1 MSATPQSHV
10 HHYVSRWYQKRFLK
24 TGQFQFYYLDL
35 RPETVVSNGK
45 KYQRRDLLH
54 WGPDRCFYK
63 DDLYTLKLGNWT
75 TDDFEKRFFGVIDT
89 NGRHAVELF
98 GDFNGLSKCF
108 SNNPEGKGVRE
119 AFQWL
124 PQYMDAQRFRTP
136 RGLEFLKSVV
146 SAKDPNETLLAMR
159 HLYRFHTTMW
169 SEGVWEIVRARN
181 SRTKFIVTDEPVTFF
196 NRRAYP
202 SELAYPK
209 DVGLEKIGTRTLFP
223 LGLDSCLVITHL
235 QLVRNPW
242 ANPTE
247 SRVNARAYQQTMF
260 KMTDTQFGR
269 ELEEDEVLRI
279 NYILKCRATRY
290 IAAAEEE
297 WLYPERHASP
307 IDWAKLD
314 DDWFLLPHLY
324 KVPFHG
330 EIMVGWK
337 DGSVWAMDE
346 YGRNPGN
353 PNYKD
358 PKLHEEE
365 WSRHQMAER
374 EWARKRAGKSVA
386 HVDNFSREDEVGD
399 AIMEKQLGEG
409 AKAATQKQGTGQ

>member
-1 MSATPQSHV
+1 MSTPQSHV
-10 HHYVSRWYQKRFLK
+10 HHYVPRWYQRRFLK
-24 TGQFQFYYLDL
+24 TGQFKFYYLDL
-35 RPETVVSNGK
+35 RPETVVNNGR
-45 KYQRRDLLH
+45 KYQRRALLH
-54 WGPDRCFYK
+54 WSPDRCFYK

-89 NGRHAVELF
+89 NGRQAVELF

-108 SNNPEGKGVRE
+108 SKKAVR
-119 AFQWL
+119 AL

-136 RGLEFLKSVV
+136 RGLDFLRSVV
-146 SAKDPNETLLAMR
+146 NAHDPNETLLAMR
-159 HLYRFHTTMW
+159 HLYQFHTTMW
-169 SEGVWEIVRARN
+169 SEGVWEIVRARR
-181 SRTKFIVTDEPVTFF
+181 SPTKFIVSDEPVTFF
-196 NRRAYP
+196 NRRAFP

-209 DVGLEKIGTRTLFP
+209 DVGLEQVGTRTLFP
-223 LGLDSCLVITHL
+223 LGLDACLVITHL

-242 ANPTE
+242 TNPTT
-247 SRVNARAYQQTMF
+247 SRVNARAYQQTMVE
-260 KMTDTQFGR
+260 MTETQFGR

-279 NYILKCRATRY
+279 NCILKRRATRY

-297 WLYPERHASP
+297 WLYPERHVP
-307 IDWAKLD
+307 TRDWAKLD

-324 KVPFHG
+324 KVKFHS
-330 EIMVGWK
+330 EIMVGWQ
-337 DGSVWAMDE
+337 DGTVWAMDE

-365 WSRHQMAER
+365 WIQHQRAER
-374 EWARKRAGKSVA
+374 EWAKKRAGKSVA

-399 AIMEKQLGEG
+399 KIMEKHLAEG
-409 AKAATQKQGTGQ
+409 AKVRTQKQGSTQ

>member
-1 MSATPQSHV
+1 MSAPRSHV
-10 HHYVSRWYQKRFLK
+10 HHYVPRWYQKRFLK
-24 TGQFQFYYLDL
+24 TGQFQFHYLDL

-45 KYQRRDLLH
+45 RYQRRNLLR

-75 TDDFEKRFFGVIDT
+75 TDDFEKRFFGMIDT
-89 NGRHAVELF
+89 NGRRAVELF

-108 SNNPEGKGVRE
+108 SSTPRGKGIRE

-136 RGLEFLKSVV
+136 RGLDFLQFVV
-146 SAKDPNETLLAMR
+146 SAKDPSETLLAMQ

-169 SEGVWEIVRARN
+169 TEGVWEIVRARN
-181 SRTKFIVTDEPVTFF
+181 SPTKFILTDEPVTFF

-202 SELAYPK
+202 SELTYPR
-209 DVGLEKIGTRTLFP
+209 DVGLEQIGTRTLFP

-242 ANPTE
+242 ANPTT

-269 ELEEDEVLRI
+269 ELEEEEVFRI
-279 NYILKCRATRY
+279 NHILKRRATRY

-297 WLYPERHASP
+297 WLYPERRVSTN
-307 IDWAKLD
+307 DWTKLD

-324 KVPFHG
+324 KVPFYS
-330 EIMVGWK
+330 EVMVGWK
-337 DGSVWAMDE
+337 DGTAWAADE

-365 WSRHQMAER
+365 WIRHQMAQR
-374 EWARKRAGKSVA
+374 EWARKRVGKSAA
-386 HVDNFSREDEVGD
+386 HVDDFGREDEVGD
-399 AIMEKQLGEG
+399 AIMEKHLAEG
-409 AKAATQKQGTGQ
+409 IAAKQASGR